1 MPLRTRTRITA
12 ALAMIALLVP
22 AGCSWEKGF
31 QGAEAEPG
39 EVRLVQQPW
48 EDLVVENEIAR
59 QVLTDLGYRTR
70 VQELSVP
77 LGAQALANDQADAYL
92 GNWWPS
98 QQSAFQRHLDTEK
111 VQVASTMVTGSEY
124 APAVPE
130 AVAEKYGVR
139 SLADL
144 DAKADLFDHQIL
156 GIEPGSPGNDYIAN
170 AIDVDAY
177 GLGDWKLV
185 QSSTAAMLSEVERR
199 VQEGEPI
206 VFLGWKPHWM
216 NLEWDLHY
224 LDDPENVWPG
234 AGGIRTV
241 FSDDFAAR
249 EPDIARFLSQI
260 RVDQNTASTWI
271 RQLSKEQIPKEEIAA
286 DWIRENPDEVRSW
299 LRGVR
304 AADGR
309 PAAR

>member
-1 MPLRTRTRITA
+1 MASRTRTHIVA
-12 ALAMIALLVP
+12 ALAVIALVVP

-31 QGAEAEPG
+31 QGAEPEPD

-48 EDLVVENEIAR
+48 EDLVVENEIVR
-59 QVLTDLGYRTR
+59 QVLGELGYRTR

-98 QQSAFQRHLDTEK
+98 QESVFERHLATEK
-111 VQVASTMVTGSEY
+111 VDVAGTIVTGSEY

-144 DAKADLFDHQIL
+144 DEKGDLFDRQIL

-170 AIDVDAY
+170 AIEADAY
-177 GLGDWKLV
+177 GLGDWQLV

-199 VQEGEPI
+199 VDEGKPI

-224 LDDPENVWPG
+224 LDDPERVWPG

-241 FSDDFAAR
+241 FSEDFAAR

-260 RVDQNTASTWI
+260 RVDQGTASTWI
-271 RQLSKEQIPKEEIAA
+271 HQLSKEQIPKEKIAA
-286 DWIRENPDEVRSW
+286 DWIRANPDEVRSW

-304 AADGR
+304 AADGG
-309 PAAR
+309 PAAG